1 MNFHRSN
8 IQFITGS
15 HLKLLAILF
24 MTIDHVSAFLLGGGA
39 WIHNT
44 LFTLADHKISTYFLL
59 RCIGRLAFPIFA
71 FLIVEGFKH
80 TRNRFKY
87 GRNLFLF
94 ACLSEIPWDLAR
106 SNTYFCSGQNVFFT
120 LFIGYLGLCTIDTY
134 QTAKIKKLIFLI
146 LLFVVSILLRPDYGC
161 SGFGLILLL
170 YALYNDKLLKSI
182 IGCCILSSKWIAGLA
197 FIPISMYNG
206 KRGFIKTTIG
216 KYIFYIYNPL
226 HLLLIYILRQKLY

>member
-94 ACLSEIPWDLAR
+94 ACLSEIP
-106 SNTYFCSGQNVFFT
+106 
-120 LFIGYLGLCTIDTY
+120 
-134 QTAKIKKLIFLI
+134 
-146 LLFVVSILLRPDYGC
+146 
-161 SGFGLILLL
+161 
-170 YALYNDKLLKSI
+170 
-182 IGCCILSSKWIAGLA
+182 
-197 FIPISMYNG
+197 
-206 KRGFIKTTIG
+206 
-216 KYIFYIYNPL
+216 
-226 HLLLIYILRQKLY
+226 